1 MGKHLVLGRREVV
14 GAKTAEMRYMSSF
27 ILKTSPWV
35 ALPAGQYRRV
45 RHGFQPRKQTGEQRF
60 LDLVIDLV
68 RDFDMFTRHTQSAE
82 HGFLVQRQSST
93 SRNHKFPGGGVVNL
107 TKPVA
112 YRVDKVRAPDIHQ
125 SLHTH
130 LSSSSLLIVGKSI
143 SQRSQSFLGGS
154 IANTFLLLQ
163 KTDKK

>member
-1 MGKHLVLGRREVV
+1 MRRH
-14 GAKTAEMRYMSSF
+14 GLQR
-27 ILKTSPWV
+27 IC
-35 ALPAGQYRRV
+35 QCRRV
-45 RHGFQPRKQTGEQRF
+45 RHGFQPRKQIGEQRF
-60 LDLVIDLV
+60 LVLVIDLI
-68 RDFDMFTRHTQSAE
+68 RDSDMSTGHTQSAE

-112 YRVDKVRAPDIHQ
+112 YRVDKVRAPDIHHR
-125 SLHTH
+125 LHTH
-130 LSSSSLLIVGKSI
+130 LSSSSLLIVGEFV

-154 IANTFLLLQ
+154 VANTFLLLQ

>member
-1 MGKHLVLGRREVV
+1 MRRH
-14 GAKTAEMRYMSSF
+14 GLQR
-27 ILKTSPWV
+27 IC
-35 ALPAGQYRRV
+35 QYRRV

-60 LDLVIDLV
+60 LDLVIDLL
-68 RDFDMFTRHTQSAE
+68 RDFDMSTRHTQSAE
-82 HGFLVQRQSST
+82 HGFLVQRKSST
-93 SRNHKFPGGGVVNL
+93 SRNHEFPGGGLVDL

-130 LSSSSLLIVGKSI
+130 LSSSSLLIIGKSV

-154 IANTFLLLQ
+154 VANTFLLLR
-163 KTDKK
+163 KTYKKNQLLPCFALS